1 MSPDLASS
9 FFSVAFLPPLA
20 SLLHSLLKG
29 KFKQFLRSLV
39 RYKIRLAPFSY
50 WVKSRWLTT
59 LLLIITV
66 ISHGP
71 SSPPWTRWLLWW
83 YFPII
88 FKVTLTPPAI
98 MICITNQLTGFL
110 QVNHCVKSDQWINFT
125 GIYLLNTE
133 IYEQL
138 PLNSNIVIII
148 SFLIS
153 LKILKMDKT
162 YMS

>member
-20 SLLHSLLKG
+20 SLLHSLPKG

-39 RYKIRLAPFSY
+39 QYKIRLEPFSY
-50 WVKSRWLTT
+50 RVKSRWLTT

-66 ISHGP
+66 ISHRP

-88 FKVTLTPPAI
+88 LKLTLTPPAI

-110 QVNHCVKSDQWINFT
+110 QVNHCVKCDLWINFT
-125 GIYLLNTE
+125 SIYLLNTKM
-133 IYEQL
+133 YEQL
-138 PLNSNIVIII
+138 PLNSNIVII
-148 SFLIS
+148 SFFEFA
-153 LKILKMDKT
+153 
-162 YMS
+162 

>member
-20 SLLHSLLKG
+20 SLLYSLLNG

-39 RYKIRLAPFSY
+39 RYKIRLAPFFY
-50 WVKSRWLTT
+50 QVKNRWLTT
-59 LLLIITV
+59 PLLIIIV

-110 QVNHCVKSDQWINFT
+110 QVNHCVKCDLWIKFT
-125 GIYLLNTE
+125 SIYLLNTE
-133 IYEQL
+133 MYEQL
-138 PLNSNIVIII
+138 PLNSNIVITI
-148 SFLIS
+148 SFFEFA
-153 LKILKMDKT
+153 
-162 YMS
+162 

>member
-1 MSPDLASS
+1 MSLDLTSS
-9 FFSVAFLPPLA
+9 FFSVAFLPLLA
-20 SLLHSLLKG
+20 SFLHSLLKG
-29 KFKQFLRSLV
+29 KFKQFLRSLF

-71 SSPPWTRWLLWW
+71 SSPPWMRWLLWW

-88 FKVTLTPPAI
+88 FKVVLTPPAI

-110 QVNHCVKSDQWINFT
+110 QVNHCVKCDLWINLT
-125 GIYLLNTE
+125 SIYLLNTKM
-133 IYEQL
+133 YEQL

-148 SFLIS
+148 SFFEFA
-153 LKILKMDKT
+153 
-162 YMS
+162 

>member
-1 MSPDLASS
+1 MSLYLTSS

-29 KFKQFLRSLV
+29 KFKQFLRSLF

-83 YFPII
+83 CFPII
-88 FKVTLTPPAI
+88 FKVVLTPPAI
-98 MICITNQLTGFL
+98 MICITNQLTGFF
-110 QVNHCVKSDQWINFT
+110 QVNHCVKCDLWINFT
-125 GIYLLNTE
+125 SIYLLNTKM
-133 IYEQL
+133 YEQL

-148 SFLIS
+148 SFFEFA
-153 LKILKMDKT
+153 
-162 YMS
+162 

>member
-1 MSPDLASS
+1 MSLDLTSS

-29 KFKQFLRSLV
+29 KFKQFLRSLF

-50 WVKSRWLTT
+50 WVKSRWLVT

-88 FKVTLTPPAI
+88 FKVVLTPPAI
-98 MICITNQLTGFL
+98 MICITNQLTDFF
-110 QVNHCVKSDQWINFT
+110 QVNHCVKCDLWINFT
-125 GIYLLNTE
+125 SIYLLNTKM
-133 IYEQL
+133 YEQL

-148 SFLIS
+148 SFFEFA
-153 LKILKMDKT
+153 
-162 YMS
+162 

>member
-1 MSPDLASS
+1 MSLDLTSS
-9 FFSVAFLPPLA
+9 LFSVAFLPPLT

-29 KFKQFLRSLV
+29 KFKQFLRSLF

-83 YFPII
+83 CFPII
-88 FKVTLTPPAI
+88 FKVVLTPPAI
-98 MICITNQLTGFL
+98 MICITNQLTGFF
-110 QVNHCVKSDQWINFT
+110 QVNNCVKCDLWINFT
-125 GIYLLNTE
+125 SIYLLNTKM
-133 IYEQL
+133 YEQL

-148 SFLIS
+148 SFFEFA
-153 LKILKMDKT
+153 
-162 YMS
+162 